1 MPGKEIIKPF
11 SELDFSQVIAGR
23 NEIDQYNPQRF
34 EMCQLD
40 AIVHEDLE
48 RKICVGYKDATPD
61 EFWVRGHMPDMALM
75 PGVIQCEAV
84 AQLASYFV
92 CKYGL
97 LGVDRI
103 GLGGMEEVRFRRAVV
118 PGDRLVL
125 MLTELKCRR
134 GAVIMC
140 YFQGYVNEKLA
151 VEGKIKGV
159 PLPKV

>member
-1 MPGKEIIKPF
+1 M
-11 SELDFSQVIAGR
+11 
-23 NEIDQYNPQRF
+23 
-34 EMCQLD
+34 
-40 AIVHEDLE
+40 
-48 RKICVGYKDATPD
+48 
-61 EFWVRGHMPDMALM
+61 
-75 PGVIQCEAV
+75 
-84 AQLASYFV
+84 
-92 CKYGL
+92 
-97 LGVDRI
+97 DRI